1 MFRAFKAEWP
11 LILLV
16 AMLLGTS
23 GYWFFHH
30 FSGMAPYPVSWIS
43 RFGNGAFIGYIVA
56 LVLTAIPPGLCRA
69 TVRWLCIA
77 AASALFVAEGCAFGI
92 WGLHISPA
100 LLTLAAETNMQETR
114 LTASLLA
121 SSRYFWEVLA
131 ALAILLGLYIAVNG
145 RTAIINR
152 RIASF
157 GWRKSARTVA
167 WIFICAIT
175 AWGIRSAIVI
185 SGIYRSDTSACLE
198 RWVVRNDELQ
208 EYTDNC
214 SRLLFAL
221 QSVNLMKNGKRD
233 WEELQHSFLTQ
244 GDAVTSASDSLQVV
258 CIIGESFIRSHSS
271 IYGYPLETNPRLCR
285 EAMRG
290 NLVAFADMAAFAKH
304 TSLSLR
310 SILSVNPSGD
320 GNRWN
325 SAISFPSI
333 FRRAGFRVE
342 LNDNQLTYASSI
354 WAFSLS
360 AVMLSKTM
368 TQHCYNSLYVPQK
381 HTDDLSFVDSVA
393 ARHPVA
399 PHKQLTLYHLK
410 GQHLWPSYPD
420 TPEWNVFSPAD
431 IPNPGR
437 PWLDS
442 KRRQQIA
449 GYDNATL
456 FNDSVVSHIISR
468 YRHTEA
474 IVVYLSDHGEEIYD
488 YRDAALR
495 QPPAPGMMQEF
506 LAHQF
511 AIPFFIWMSDLYMQ
525 RHPAHANLIRRAAL
539 RPGSLADIANTFIG
553 LGGIS
558 TPCYNPQRD
567 ILSPEFIPAPRLTN
581 LGDTLPQMP
590 MPPVAG
596 PAPHNLH
603 GSHETPNFVMANNG
617 NNTPP

>member
-1 MFRAFKAEWP
+1 M
-11 LILLV
+11 
-16 AMLLGTS
+16 
-23 GYWFFHH
+23 
-30 FSGMAPYPVSWIS
+30 
-43 RFGNGAFIGYIVA
+43 
-56 LVLTAIPPGLCRA
+56 
-69 TVRWLCIA
+69 
-77 AASALFVAEGCAFGI
+77 
-92 WGLHISPA
+92 
-100 LLTLAAETNMQETR
+100 
-114 LTASLLA
+114 
-121 SSRYFWEVLA
+121 
-131 ALAILLGLYIAVNG
+131 
-145 RTAIINR
+145 
-152 RIASF
+152 
-157 GWRKSARTVA
+157 
-167 WIFICAIT
+167 
-175 AWGIRSAIVI
+175 
-185 SGIYRSDTSACLE
+185 
-198 RWVVRNDELQ
+198 
-208 EYTDNC
+208 
-214 SRLLFAL
+214 
-221 QSVNLMKNGKRD
+221 
-233 WEELQHSFLTQ
+233 
-244 GDAVTSASDSLQVV
+244 
-258 CIIGESFIRSHSS
+258 
-271 IYGYPLETNPRLCR
+271 
-285 EAMRG
+285 
-290 NLVAFADMAAFAKH
+290 
-304 TSLSLR
+304 
-310 SILSVNPSGD
+310 
-320 GNRWN
+320 
-325 SAISFPSI
+325 
-333 FRRAGFRVE
+333 
-342 LNDNQLTYASSI
+342 
-354 WAFSLS
+354 
-360 AVMLSKTM
+360 
-368 TQHCYNSLYVPQK
+368 
-381 HTDDLSFVDSVA
+381 
-393 ARHPVA
+393 A